1 MDNSRFSGFSLAPV
15 RELLSRCCYRN
26 ELKKGITSSRL
37 GRMLARKGIDLQY
50 YLYSLPPPDVV
61 EHMRNCK
68 RCHSL
73 EQCDDY
79 LNNRNTDDNVVSSF
93 CRNNDA
99 IVEVKDQQDSLYGE
113 NQD

>member
-26 ELKKGITSSRL
+26 ELKKGITSSCL
-37 GRMLARKGIDLQY
+37 GRMLTRKGIELQY
-50 YLYSLPPPDVV
+50 YLYSLPPSDVV

-68 RCHSL
+68 RCHSQD
-73 EQCDDY
+73 QCDDY
-79 LNNRNTDDNVVSSF
+79 LNNRNTDNNAVSSS
-93 CRNNDA
+93 CPNNDA
-99 IVEVKDQQDSLYGE
+99 IAEVKTEQDNLYGK

>member
-26 ELKKGITSSRL
+26 ELKKSITPSRL

-50 YLYSLPPPDVV
+50 YLYSLCPSDVV
-61 EHMRNCK
+61 RHMRNCK

-79 LNNRNTDDNVVSSF
+79 LNNRNSDNNIDASF
-93 CRNNDA
+93 CQNNDA
-99 IVEVKDQQDSLYGE
+99 IVEVKKQQDSLYGKK
-113 NQD
+113 